1 MLAGLVEV
9 RRRQKKTIE
18 KEKRMLNKV
27 TYTSTALLL
36 ALSVSSVFG
45 ATSDRQNKSYLGAVF
60 LMTNSNTGNQILRF
74 GRQANG
80 TLVSLGSTP
89 TGGRGSGGT
98 VDPLGSQNSLLLTQD
113 SGFLLAVNSASGTIS
128 SFQVD
133 GANLQLVD
141 IKSSGGT
148 APGAIAQWGNLVYV
162 LNQAGN
168 ASVVG
173 FHLEDGR
180 LIRIPN
186 ATSYLTTGL
195 SGGSSV
201 TFTSDG
207 KVLLAAERVTGKID
221 AFPVNA
227 DGTLGTANIT
237 AYPGIFDFAIAPSSG
252 LLISV
257 GGPNIGSSLVD
268 DSATVTSL
276 ALTPIFK
283 GACWVVVTANGF
295 AYASTGGPDIIDGYS
310 VTSSGVFT
318 PIGTGEAAT
327 VATGAL
333 LDLALSDDGKYL
345 YANNGGNGTVDIWTI
360 NADGSLKAQTPV
372 TLPAGSAGTG
382 FNGIAAY

>member
-1 MLAGLVEV
+1 MLV
-9 RRRQKKTIE
+9 
-18 KEKRMLNKV
+18 NKAI
-27 TYTSTALLL
+27 YKSAALLL
-36 ALSVSSVFG
+36 AISVSPVFG
-45 ATSDRQNKSYLGAVF
+45 FGSGQHNSSYAGAVF
-60 LMTNSNTGNQILRF
+60 LMTNSNSGNQILRF

-80 TLVSLGSTP
+80 SLVSLGSTP
-89 TGGRGSGGT
+89 TGGNGSGGT

-113 SGFLLAVNSASGTIS
+113 GGFLLAVNSASGTVS

-133 GANLQLVD
+133 GANLHLVD
-141 IKSSGGT
+141 IESSGGS

-186 ATSYLTTGL
+186 AIGYLTTGL

-207 KVLLAAERVTGKID
+207 RVLLAAERVTGKID

-227 DGTLGTANIT
+227 DGTVGTANVS

-268 DSATVTSL
+268 DTATVTSI
-276 ALTPIFK
+276 ASTPIFK

-295 AYASTGGPDIIDGYS
+295 AYASTGGSNVINGYS
-310 VTSSGVFT
+310 VTASGVFT
-318 PIGTGEAAT
+318 AIGTGEAGTAPN
-327 VATGAL
+327 GAL

-345 YANNGGNGTVDIWTI
+345 YANNGGSGAIDIWTI
-360 NADGSLKAQTPV
+360 NANGSLKAQTPV
-372 TLPAGSAGTG
+372 TLPAANANAG